1 MESQIT
7 VSRTS
12 PDDVQL
18 RQIIVKLN
26 GERIAELMYG
36 QSVTRA
42 MAPGHHQLRVDNTWN
57 WKTVE
62 FDLAPGEVLKF
73 RTVSRAPDDL
83 RGFWSAR
90 SAPAR
95 CTFPSSEKRR
105 RCSRV
110 EGQQGYVILSKVP
123 VLARVE

>member
-42 MAPGHHQLRVDNTWN
+42 MAQDITSCVWTTPGTGKRWN
-57 WKTVE
+57 STS
-62 FDLAPGEVLKF
+62 PQ
-73 RTVSRAPDDL
+73 
-83 RGFWSAR
+83 AR
-90 SAPAR
+90 S
-95 CTFPSSEKRR
+95 
-105 RCSRV
+105 
-110 EGQQGYVILSKVP
+110 
-123 VLARVE
+123 